1 MIVAGYI
8 LIAAAVIGFV
18 FRPLFM
24 NQGQLEQASRREGRR
39 RQLLEDREMLYEAI
53 RELDFDYRMGKV
65 EEADYRQT
73 RVRYGA
79 RTVEL
84 MKAID
89 KGNGRAEE
97 VEDRIEQEVATLR
110 RASKGKKRS
119 RSACPGCSTSVP
131 SNARFCPQC
140 GASLG
145 RG

>member
-24 NQGQLEQASRREGRR
+24 TRGQLDRASHREGRR

-53 RELDFDYRMGKV
+53 RELDFDHRMGKV

-73 RVRYGA
+73 RVRYEA
-79 RTVEL
+79 RAVEL

-89 KGNGRAEE
+89 KGNGRAGE
-97 VEDRIEQEVATLR
+97 VEDRIEQEVAALR

-119 RSACPGCSTSVP
+119 RPACPDCKAQVP
-131 SNARFCPQC
+131 YNARFCPQC

-145 RG
+145 RR